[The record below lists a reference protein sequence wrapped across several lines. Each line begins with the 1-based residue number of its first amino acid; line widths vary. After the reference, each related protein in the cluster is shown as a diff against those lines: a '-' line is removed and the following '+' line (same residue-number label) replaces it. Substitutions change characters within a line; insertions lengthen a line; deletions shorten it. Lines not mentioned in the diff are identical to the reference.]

1 MKIIF
6 DKDNFMIASTLRKT
20 PKSDWV
26 LFDKIKNKVVGVD
39 YELSLTFIGKQRMRT
54 LNKTHRQK
62 DYNTDILSF
71 PLDEEFSAEQKTKKQ
86 SNQHNQQ
93 YKMGEIFINLDK
105 ANSKAKDF
113 DRTPQNYLLFVFIH
127 GLFHLKGYD
136 HGDEMEKQEMK
147 IRKIFNI

>member
-26 LFDKIKNKVVGVD
+26 LFDKIKDKVMGKD
-39 YELSLTFIGKQRMRT
+39 YELSLNFIGKKRMRT
-54 LNKTHRQK
+54 LNNTHRQK
-62 DYNTDILSF
+62 DYTTDILSF
-71 PLDEEFSAEQKTKKQ
+71 PLDEMKGESQ
-86 SNQHNQQ
+86 
-93 YKMGEIFINLDK
+93 MGEIFINLDK
-105 ANSKAKDF
+105 ANQKAKDF

-136 HGDEMEKQEMK
+136 HGDLMEKKEMN
-147 IRKIFNI
+147 IRETFGI